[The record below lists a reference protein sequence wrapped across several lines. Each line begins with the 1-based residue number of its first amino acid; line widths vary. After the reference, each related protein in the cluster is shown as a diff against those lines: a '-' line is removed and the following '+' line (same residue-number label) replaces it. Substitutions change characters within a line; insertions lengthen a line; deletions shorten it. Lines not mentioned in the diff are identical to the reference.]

1 MADLKGIDAFAIPK
15 PNLFGKKGCGL
26 GGSDCTGHVSLEV
39 DGREK
44 TSSEV
49 VQLVS
54 RKVLRITI
62 TALIEMTLTSRT
74 DNPAL
79 LERLLPVYKGGSQ
92 AWRT

>member
-1 MADLKGIDAFAIPK
+1 MADLKGIAEFIWK
-15 PNLFGKKGCGL
+15 EGMRVR
-26 GGSDCTGHVSLEV
+26 GSDCTSHVSLEV

-62 TALIEMTLTSRT
+62 TALIRDDT
-74 DNPAL
+74 D
-79 LERLLPVYKGGSQ
+79 Q
-92 AWRT
+92 